1 MSGTAAV
8 VEALKRTLRARRIT
22 YARVAHALGLSEA
35 SMKRMFSRGH
45 FTLDRFERVCEL
57 AGTSLT
63 ELAREIDSAGT
74 YISQLTLEQER
85 EIVRDRK
92 LLLVAVCA
100 VNHLTLE
107 QICDIYQLTRAE
119 CTRLLLRLD
128 RIKLLELL
136 PNNRIRLLIT
146 PTFSWL
152 PDGPIQQYFKA
163 RAQLDYF
170 RSRFDGPEE
179 LLLLSNG
186 MLSHASAQAM
196 LSRLKRI
203 ANEFAE
209 LHGHDAELPLGE
221 RRPSTLVVALRPWE
235 LDEFREL
242 RRRKRG

>member
-45 FTLDRFERVCEL
+45 FTLERFERVCEL

-63 ELAREIDSAGT
+63 ELAREIDSAGS

-85 EIVRDRK
+85 EIARDRK
-92 LLLVAVCA
+92 LLLVAVCTL
-100 VNHLTLE
+100 NRLTLD
-107 QICDIYQLTRAE
+107 QIIGIYQLTRAE
-119 CTRLLLRLD
+119 CIRLLLRLD

-152 PDGPIQQYFKA
+152 PDGPIQKYFTS
-163 RAQLDYF
+163 RAQHEYF

-179 LLLLSNG
+179 VLLLVNG
-186 MLSHASAQAM
+186 MLSRSSALAM
-196 LSRLKRI
+196 LTRLKRV
-203 ANEFAE
+203 ANEFSE

-235 LDEFREL
+235 LEEFREL